1 MALHD
6 KDLDNIH
13 CHIILQ
19 NKSQI
24 TFETLKNLMPYG
36 DIEQQRG
43 SNEDCYN
50 YLFHKDEKSK
60 ETEKIEYDETCIK
73 TNIENIQEWLK
84 IKQGQRTDL
93 IDFKNAVLSGAT
105 YDELLEAHL
114 PVIARHDKFYQDL
127 KRHKQELE
135 FMSKFRELQVYYIY
149 GNAGTGKTSS
159 VYEKYGFENIYS
171 VDDYKHPFDEY
182 NGEDVLLLD
191 EYRSNFEITYFLK
204 LLDRYPLKLR
214 ARYGNKVACYTKVY
228 IISNVP
234 LNEQYPNLDE
244 TTRQALDRRIQKI
257 IHYYNLGIYT
267 ERFNN
272 NVNPQIKLEDIF

>member
-1 MALHD
+1 MA
-6 KDLDNIH
+6 
-13 CHIILQ
+13 
-19 NKSQI
+19 
-24 TFETLKNLMPYG
+24 
-36 DIEQQRG
+36 
-43 SNEDCYN
+43 
-50 YLFHKDEKSK
+50 K
-60 ETEKIEYDETCIK
+60 EIEKIEYDDTCIK
-73 TNIENIQEWLK
+73 TNIEDIQNWLALK
-84 IKQGQRTDL
+84 SGLGQRNDL
-93 IDFKNAVLSGAT
+93 IEFKNAVLSGAT
-105 YDELLEAHL
+105 YDELLENHIST
-114 PVIARHDKFYQDL
+114 IARHDKFYQDL